1 VLHLRIRQRAACHC
15 RSRNRGVGP
24 LQTLLH
30 ELLVDIK
37 VLRQQ
42 AASHSCQRGR
52 VTACVSLLAAGK
64 LWVAISCAHQLHI
77 NNTAGNKPATSDKV
91 CCRVSKAASVCAI
104 LLYAVAFTHHAQRRR
119 NQSRPHDTCLMMHST
134 QMQKHQYTPG

>member
-77 NNTAGNKPATSDKV
+77 NNTAGNKPATLCLRLHQCV
-91 CCRVSKAASVCAI
+91 PFCCMLWHSH
-104 LLYAVAFTHHAQRRR
+104 T
-119 NQSRPHDTCLMMHST
+119 MHSGVGISQGHT
-134 QMQKHQYTPG
+134 IPV